1 VFPGD
6 WGDEPEQRVMSA
18 ETRRELAAMIE
29 RLPFRQRQVLVL
41 RDVDGLSASEVCE
54 TLQLSESNQ
63 RVLLHRARSTL
74 RRLLAD
80 HLLSEGVSF
89 VGGASG
95 V

>member
-1 VFPGD
+1 
-6 WGDEPEQRVMSA
+6 
-18 ETRRELAAMIE
+18 MIE

-54 TLQLSESNQ
+54 ILQVSESNQ

-80 HLLSEGVSF
+80 HLLSDPVEVNINAHRDS
-89 VGGASG
+89 AA
-95 V
+95 